1 MVADDIRRERLQM
14 QDAKDR
20 LPFNGRH
27 RIGIEEMGRRLNQ
40 TAHRNA
46 ISESIIDLENQRE
59 GQVQSRSKEEEPVTP
74 NRREN
79 LGHQSKELRM
89 ADTPKGAA
97 VNDSTFSP
105 SSSLSRR

>member
-1 MVADDIRRERLQM
+1 MTGQQM

-27 RIGIEEMGRRLNQ
+27 RIGIEEMGERLDQ
-40 TAHRNA
+40 AAHRNA

-74 NRREN
+74 NRWKN
-79 LGHQSKELRM
+79 LGRQSKEFPI

-105 SSSLSRR
+105 SGALSRRWSAR